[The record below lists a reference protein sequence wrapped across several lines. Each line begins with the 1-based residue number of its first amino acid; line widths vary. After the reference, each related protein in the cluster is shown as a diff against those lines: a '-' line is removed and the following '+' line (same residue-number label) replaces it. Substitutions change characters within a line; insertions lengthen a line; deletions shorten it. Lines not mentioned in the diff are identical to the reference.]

1 MGTTL
6 GYNVDVY
13 VRSLLKPTKVEPTLF
28 QRSGRD
34 LRLSVLV
41 SSEVHMLYYGVR

>member
-1 MGTTL
+1 MGTIL

-13 VRSLLKPTKVEPTLF
+13 VRSLARPTKVEATPF

-34 LRLSVLV
+34 LRLSVRV
-41 SSEVHMLYYGVR
+41 SSEVHMLYHGVR